1 MKEEKSTR
9 KGLVFVVLVAV
20 VSLLPTVSGQD
31 PPVDDDQGEN
41 AEDQK
46 ECLFYAYTSSEN
58 HRFLLGPNTSMFGE
72 RLIIVHNCEEV
83 SIYINGFFEAS
94 SGSNFSIVVENGIHN
109 ITLESNSTQIT
120 FQNVVFYP
128 ERLDWEFDYQF
139 IQESKPQ
146 FIDLQTSKTQANWA
160 VFVGII
166 IVWVLNVYV
175 YWTLISSYVD
185 RNFIEEVVQ

>member
-1 MKEEKSTR
+1 MKEEKSTH
-9 KGLVFVVLVAV
+9 KGLAFLVLVAV

-31 PPVDDDQGEN
+31 PPVDDDQGDN
-41 AEDQK
+41 SQDQK

-72 RLIIVHNCEEV
+72 RLMVIHNCQEV

-94 SGSNFSIVVENGIHN
+94 SGSNFSIVVESGIHN

-139 IQESKPQ
+139 IQDSKPQ
-146 FIDLQTSKTQANWA
+146 FIDLETSKTQANWA

>member
-1 MKEEKSTR
+1 MIEEKSTH
-9 KGLVFVVLVAV
+9 KGLAFVVLVAV

-31 PPVDDDQGEN
+31 PPVDDDQAEN
-41 AEDQK
+41 GQDQK

-72 RLIIVHNCEEV
+72 RLMVVHNCQEV

-146 FIDLQTSKTQANWA
+146 FIDLETSKTQANWA